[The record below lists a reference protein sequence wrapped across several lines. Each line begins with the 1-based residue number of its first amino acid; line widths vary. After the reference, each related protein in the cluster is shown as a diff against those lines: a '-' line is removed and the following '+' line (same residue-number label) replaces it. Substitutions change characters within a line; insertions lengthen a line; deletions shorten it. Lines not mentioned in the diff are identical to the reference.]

1 MYSDP
6 SHIRL
11 HPVKVSLSVYEHDL
25 AAAAARY
32 LRKPLAAFI
41 REVVMEEVERA
52 LVAEQSA
59 SAEPEK
65 RRTAG

>member
-11 HPVKVSLSVYEHDL
+11 HPVKVSLNDCEHDL

-32 LRKPLAAFI
+32 LRKPLAAYI
-41 REVVMEEVERA
+41 REILMEEVERT
-52 LVAEQSA
+52 LQSA
-59 SAEPEK
+59 PADEEK